1 MIISIVT
8 PTYNEIK
15 NIEILCSKIK
25 DELNKLNCE
34 YEHIIID
41 NNSSDGTI
49 EKIKQLAS
57 KDKNLKII
65 INSKNYGHIRS
76 PFYGLLQTSG
86 DASILMASD
95 FQDPVELIPKYID
108 EWKKGNKIV
117 LGEKVSSDEN
127 KIKFSIRKLF
137 YNFLNKISETELT
150 QNTTGS
156 GIFDKSIIKKLKDL
170 NDPYPYF
177 RGLISEISSDIKT
190 IKFNQPPRKYGY
202 TKNNISTLYDMGI
215 LGVVKHSR
223 KPLRFMIL
231 LGFVLGIIS
240 FFVGIFYFIYKL
252 FYWESFNLGIA
263 PLIIGI
269 SIFSS
274 IQITLLGLLGE
285 YIGIILL
292 HQRNIPL
299 VQEKERINFEEFKK
313 IL

>member
-1 MIISIVT
+1 MMISIVT
-8 PTYNEIK
+8 PTYNEIE

-25 DELNKLNCE
+25 DEFNKLNCE

-41 NNSSDGTI
+41 NNSSDGTV

-57 KDKNLKII
+57 KDKKLKII

-95 FQDPVELIPKYID
+95 FQDPVELIPKYIE

-127 KIKFSIRKLF
+127 KIKFTIRKLF

-190 IKFNQPPRKYGY
+190 IKYGY

-240 FFVGIFYFIYKL
+240 FFVGIFYFVYKL

-299 VQEKERINFEEFKK
+299 VQEKERINFEEIKK
-313 IL
+313 GL